1 MADLQ
6 PEPQLQDH
14 DNATIRKM
22 REALTEKDRAMRAEI
37 EERDKRIAEFEAQQK
52 QAERMRLDELDR
64 LKAEK
69 QELEAKVADEDKLR
83 NELGQYQSKFESLYN
98 AALQTAPEDKR
109 EALADLT
116 SSGSFADRYDA
127 LMKAKALIG
136 VAAPVVAGTPAQPAP
151 VIQPREGQKPF
162 DPKNPPAWGFKD

>member
-1 MADLQ
+1 MDTQ
-6 PEPQLQDH
+6 PEPVAQDRE
-14 DNATIRKM
+14 NATIRQM
-22 REALTEKDRAMRAEI
+22 REALAEKDNKFRAELA
-37 EERDKRIAEFEAQQK
+37 EKERKIAEFEAAQK
-52 QAERMRLDELDR
+52 QAERNRLDELER

-98 AALQTAPEDKR
+98 AALQAAPEDKR

-136 VAAPVVAGTPAQPAP
+136 AAAPVVAGTPSQPAP
-151 VIQPREGQKPF
+151 VVTPREGQKPF